1 MDFSR
6 DIRLKGIDVFLN
18 KITEQ
23 SSMVYQ
29 EQFGRMEDL
38 KMQTTQ
44 FQKSGK
50 TYDGDLTQRI
60 GNSSRQSIFTPG
72 QFTED

>member
-1 MDFSR
+1 
-6 DIRLKGIDVFLN
+6 
-18 KITEQ
+18 
-23 SSMVYQ
+23 
-29 EQFGRMEDL
+29 MEDL

>member
-6 DIRLKGIDVFLN
+6 DIRLKGVDVYLN
-18 KITEQ
+18 KVTEQ

-38 KMQTTQ
+38 KMQTAS
-44 FQKSGK
+44 FHKK
-50 TYDGDLTQRI
+50 TYDGDKTQRI
-60 GNSSRQSIFTPG
+60 GMGSRQSIFTPN
-72 QFTED
+72 QFTQ